1 MARPTQDA
9 STGDVTKIAE
19 LKLSPLIVPGASSFG
34 LYNDQGLKVEGG
46 FEVENFVLSKH
57 MPLVSQ
63 DFADKAVV
71 IENFKLAFEHAV
83 GGADGNDQFVLE
95 LKLMLDGHALS
106 SLKVPLAGATTQ
118 STSPAAALATPGD
131 TGLVA
136 NPNDGAA
143 SSTVPPGS
151 IFWINVQKS
160 IGPVHIERIG
170 FNCVGDD
177 LQVLLNAGLAT
188 SSFSV
193 ELTGLSATIPIFD
206 LSSIDDIKLGL
217 TGLDVSFSTSA
228 LSIEGGLLITEYQG
242 EAEYD
247 GVLIIKTV
255 DFLVAALGS
264 FTSIKSAS
272 GKDNSLFGFAFLDH
286 EIGGPPCFFVTG
298 LSAGF
303 GYNRSV
309 KAPSISQVGTFPL
322 LSGLTNPS
330 QVGLSGGG
338 LPKASDLANVL
349 ATLDSY
355 IAPDLGEY
363 WFAAG
368 VQFTSFE
375 LMHSN
380 VVAILEVGK
389 EFDILVLGKTYASF
403 PPAGVTYAY
412 VELDIEVVLQPDEG
426 LFMAEAIVAPNSYV
440 LDRNCQLTGGF
451 AFYSW
456 FGSNPHAGDFV
467 FTVGGYHPAFKP
479 PSYYPAVQRL
489 GFNWPVSGD
498 VLIKGGAYFALTP
511 SCIMAGGSLE
521 AVYQSGNLRAWFT
534 AYADML
540 IYWKPFY
547 FTASIGIDIGV
558 SYHVHFLFVSAT
570 LSFELGAT
578 VDLHGPPTGGEIHV
592 HLWIVSFTVS
602 FGASEGAGDQK
613 LDWNQFQEMVAKPRQ
628 QGAAAANTL
637 AATPAT
643 PNSALCHITA
653 SDGLLNQVQDVD
665 GSVRWLVRADE
676 FTFDAASAVPMT
688 EVSLNGAPLK
698 STAGALAIRP
708 MKIAAIVSSIGTV
721 TLTSDDDNP
730 MIWNGPQALA
740 RSMPQ
745 ALWGAPVEH
754 PSDLDPNQNLIPDCL
769 SGLTGVSAVR
779 AIQPE
784 HTGQI
789 DVAKA
794 FTYFLLYP
802 DGSKTL
808 PHLPISAQASVV
820 PTDAKVVPN
829 ARASVINPAI
839 ASTATPRTQIAS
851 ALNAMIGFPQME
863 EAMAGFD
870 AVSNFETDP
879 LVGKLG
885 LSSWEE

>member
-1 MARPTQDA
+1 MALPPQDT
-9 STGDVTKIAE
+9 STGDNGATKIAAVE
-19 LKLSPLIVPGASSFG
+19 LSPLVVPGTFSFG
-34 LYNDQGLKVEGG
+34 LYDDQGLKIEGG
-46 FEVENFVLSKH
+46 FVVENFVLSKH

-71 IENFKLAFEHAV
+71 IQNFKLTFEHAL
-83 GGADGNDQFVLE
+83 GGGTTNQFVLE
-95 LKLMLDGHALS
+95 LTLMLDGHTIS
-106 SLKVPLAGATTQ
+106 SIKVPLAGATTK
-118 STSPAAALATPGD
+118 STSPTAALATPGG

-136 NPNDGAA
+136 NPSADPTPTTA
-143 SSTVPPGS
+143 PPGS

-160 IGPVHIERIG
+160 IGPIHIEKIG
-170 FNCVGDD
+170 FNCIGDEV
-177 LQVLLNAGLAT
+177 QVLLNAGLAT
-188 SSFSV
+188 SAFSV
-193 ELTGLSATIPIFD
+193 ELTGLSATVPIFD
-206 LSSIDDIKLGL
+206 LTNIDDIKLGL

-242 EAEYD
+242 EPEYD
-247 GVLIIKTV
+247 GALIIKTA
-255 DFLVAALGS
+255 DFLVAAIGS
-264 FTSIKSAS
+264 FTSIRSA
-272 GKDNSLFGFAFLDH
+272 GGTQNSLFGFAFLDH

-309 KAPSISQVGTFPL
+309 KVPTIDQVGTFPL
-322 LSGLTNPS
+322 LSGLNNPS
-330 QVGLSGGG
+330 QLGLSGGG
-338 LPKASDLANVL
+338 LPSAADLANVL
-349 ATLDSY
+349 ATMDSY

-375 LMHSN
+375 LIHSN

-389 EFDILVLGKTYASF
+389 EFDILVLGKSYGSF
-403 PPAGVTYAY
+403 PPAGTTYAY

-426 LFMAEAIVAPNSYV
+426 LFMAEAILATNSYV
-440 LDRNCQLTGGF
+440 LDPNCHLQGGF

-521 AVYQSGNLRAWFT
+521 AVYESGNLRAWFT

-547 FTASIGIDIGV
+547 FTAQIGIDIGV
-558 SYHVHFLFVSAT
+558 SYHLNLLFTSTT

-578 VDLHGPPTGGEIHV
+578 VDLHGPPTGGQVHV
-592 HLWIVSFTVS
+592 HLWVVSFTVS
-602 FGASEGAGDQK
+602 FGADEGAGDAK
-613 LDWNQFQEMVAKPRQ
+613 LDWAQFQDMVAKPRQ
-628 QGAAAANTL
+628 QAAAKAL
-637 AATPAT
+637 AAPTAT
-643 PNSALCHITA
+643 PDSALCHITA
-653 SDGLLNQVQDVD
+653 SGGLLNQVQQDD

-676 FTFDAASAVPMT
+676 FIFDASSAVPMT
-688 EVSLNGAPLK
+688 EVSLNGAK
-698 STAGALAIRP
+698 VTSTAGALAIRP
-708 MKIAAIVSSIGTV
+708 MKVAAIQSSVGTITV
-721 TLTSDDDNP
+721 TSEDDNP
-730 MIWNGPQALA
+730 MTWNAPQALA
-740 RSMPQ
+740 RSLPQ
-745 ALWGAPVEH
+745 ALWGAPAAH
-754 PSDLDPNQNLIPDCL
+754 PSELDPNQNLISDCL
-769 SGLTGVSAVR
+769 TGLTNISAAR
-779 AIQPE
+779 TTPPQ

-794 FTYFLLYP
+794 FTYFQIYRN
-802 DGSKTL
+802 GA
-808 PHLPISAQASVV
+808 HLPVSAQAPAV
-820 PTDAKVVPN
+820 PTDAKPVAN
-829 ARASVINPAI
+829 SRASVINSAI
-839 ASTATPRTQIAS
+839 ASTAAQRAQIVS
-851 ALNAMIGFPQME
+851 ALNLMIDLPDMD

-879 LVGKLG
+879 LVGKLAA
-885 LSSWEE
+885 

>member
-1 MARPTQDA
+1 MALLPQDA
-9 STGDVTKIAE
+9 SIGEDDATKIAAYE
-19 LKLSPLIVPGASSFG
+19 LSPIIIPGTFFFG
-34 LYNDQGLKVEGG
+34 LYNDKGLKVEGG
-46 FEVENFVLSKH
+46 FKVENFVLSKH

-71 IENFKLAFEHAV
+71 IQDFKLAFEHAV
-83 GGADGNDQFVLE
+83 GGAASADGNDQFVLE
-95 LKLMLDGHALS
+95 LKLMLDGHPTS
-106 SLKVPLAGATTQ
+106 SLTLPLAGATTQ
-118 STSPAAALATPGD
+118 STSPAAALATPGG

-136 NPNDGAA
+136 TPSDDAGPLTA
-143 SSTVPPGS
+143 PPGS

-160 IGPVHIERIG
+160 IGPIHIERIG
-170 FNCVGDD
+170 FNCIGDD
-177 LQVLLNAGLAT
+177 VQVLLDAGLAT

-193 ELTGLSATIPIFD
+193 ELTGLSATVPIFD
-206 LSSIDDIKLGL
+206 LRGIDDIKLGL
-217 TGLDVSFSTSA
+217 TGLDVSFSTPA
-228 LSIEGGLLITEYQG
+228 LSIEGGLLRTEHDG

-247 GVLIIKTV
+247 GALLIKTA

-264 FTSIKSAS
+264 FTSIKSA
-272 GKDNSLFGFAFLDH
+272 GGTQNSLFGFAFLDH

-309 KAPSISQVGTFPL
+309 KTPSISEVGAFPL
-322 LSGLTNPS
+322 LSGLNNPS
-330 QVGLSGGG
+330 QLGLSGGG
-338 LPKASDLANVL
+338 LPSASDLANVL
-349 ATLDSY
+349 TTMDSY
-355 IAPDLGEY
+355 IVPELGEY

-375 LMHSN
+375 LIHSN
-380 VVAILEVGK
+380 VVAVVEVGK
-389 EFDILVLGKTYASF
+389 EFDILVLGRSYGSF
-403 PPAGVTYAY
+403 PPSGTTYAY
-412 VELDIEVVLQPDEG
+412 VELDIEVVLQPSEG
-426 LFMAEAIVAPNSYV
+426 LFKAEAILAPNSYV

-479 PSYYPAVQRL
+479 PDHYPAVQRL

-498 VLIKGGAYFALTP
+498 VLIKGGSYFALTP

-534 AYADML
+534 AYADIL

-570 LSFELGAT
+570 LKFELGAT
-578 VDLHGPPTGGEIHV
+578 VDLHGPPTGGEVHV
-592 HLWIVSFTVS
+592 HLWVVSFTVA
-602 FGASEGAGDQK
+602 FGASEGAGDQQ
-613 LDWNQFQEMVAKPRQ
+613 LDWTQFQEMVARPRQ
-628 QGAAAANTL
+628 QTAANAL
-637 AATPAT
+637 ASAAAT

-653 SDGLLNQVQDVD
+653 SAGLLNQVQDSD

-676 FTFDAASAVPMT
+676 FTFGATSAVPMT
-688 EVSLNGAPLK
+688 EVSLNGATVK
-698 STAGALAIRP
+698 STADALAIRP
-708 MKIAAIVSSIGTV
+708 MKVAAIKSSIGTV
-721 TLTSDDDNP
+721 SITSQEGNP
-730 MIWNGPQALA
+730 MAWNAPQAVA
-740 RSMPQ
+740 RSLPQ
-745 ALWGAPVEH
+745 ALWGAPAAH
-754 PSDLDPNQNLIPDCL
+754 PSELDPNQNLIPNCL
-769 SGLTGVSAVR
+769 VGLTGISA
-779 AIQPE
+779 APAAQPE

-802 DGSKTL
+802 DGGSKL
-808 PHLPISAQASVV
+808 PHLPISAQAPAV
-820 PTDAKVVPN
+820 PTDVKSVAN
-829 ARASVINPAI
+829 ARASAINPAI
-839 ASTATPRTQIAS
+839 ASTATQRTQIVS
-851 ALNAMIGFPQME
+851 ALNVMIGFPAMG

-879 LVGKLG
+879 LVGKLAA
-885 LSSWEE
+885 

>member
-1 MARPTQDA
+1 MF
-9 STGDVTKIAE
+9 
-19 LKLSPLIVPGASSFG
+19 FG
-34 LYNDQGLKVEGG
+34 LYDDQGLKIEGG

-71 IENFKLAFEHAV
+71 IEDFKLAFEHAV
-83 GGADGNDQFVLE
+83 GGAASATGNDQFVLE
-95 LKLMLDGHALS
+95 LKLMLDGRQMS
-106 SLKVPLAGATTQ
+106 GLKLPLAGATAQ
-118 STSPAAALATPGD
+118 RPSPAAALATPGG

-136 NPNDGAA
+136 NPSADPAPIVA
-143 SSTVPPGS
+143 PPGS

-160 IGPVHIERIG
+160 IGPVHIEKIG

-177 LQVLLNAGLAT
+177 VQVLLNAGLST

-193 ELTGLSATIPIFD
+193 ELTGLSATVPIFD
-206 LSSIDDIKLGL
+206 LSSIDDIKMGL
-217 TGLDVSFSTSA
+217 TGLDISFSTSA
-228 LSIEGGLLITEYQG
+228 LSIEGGLLRTEYQG

-247 GVLIIKTV
+247 GALLIKTA

-264 FTSIKSAS
+264 FTSIKS
-272 GKDNSLFGFAFLDH
+272 GGGTENSLFGFAFLDH

-309 KAPSISQVGTFPL
+309 KVPSISEVGTFPL
-322 LSGLTNPS
+322 LSGLNDPS

-349 ATLDSY
+349 ATMDSY
-355 IAPDLGEY
+355 IAPALGEY

-375 LMHSN
+375 LIHSN
-380 VVAILEVGK
+380 VVAIVEVGK
-389 EFDILVLGKTYASF
+389 EFDILVLGKSYGSF
-403 PPAGVTYAY
+403 PPAGTTYAY

-426 LFMAEAIVAPNSYV
+426 LFMAEAILAPNSYV
-440 LDRNCQLTGGF
+440 LDPNCQLTGGF

-479 PSYYPAVQRL
+479 PSHYPAVQRL

-547 FTASIGIDIGV
+547 FTAAIGIDIGV

-570 LSFELGAT
+570 LEFELGAT
-578 VDLHGPPTGGEIHV
+578 VDLHGPPTGGEVHI
-592 HLWIVSFTVS
+592 HLWIISFTVA
-602 FGASEGAGDQK
+602 FGASEGAGDEK
-613 LDWNQFQEMVAKPRQ
+613 LSWTQFQQMVAKPRQ
-628 QGAAAANTL
+628 QTAAAANAL
-637 AATPAT
+637 AAAAAT

-653 SDGLLNQVQDVD
+653 SGGLLNQVQDGD

-676 FTFDAASAVPMT
+676 FTFDAASAIPMSS
-688 EVSLNGAPLK
+688 VSLDGATLT

-708 MKIAAIVSSIGTV
+708 MKVAAILSSIGTV
-721 TLTSDDDNP
+721 SITSEDGNP
-730 MIWNGPQALA
+730 MTWNAPQALV
-740 RSMPQ
+740 RSLPQ
-745 ALWGAPVEH
+745 ALWGAPPEH
-754 PSDLDPNQNLIPDCL
+754 PSQLDPNQDLIPDCL
-769 SGLTGVSAVR
+769 TGLTGISA
-779 AIQPE
+779 APAAQPE

-794 FTYFLLYP
+794 FTYFPLRP
-802 DGSKTL
+802 HGSSKL
-808 PHLPISAQASVV
+808 PHLPISAQAPAL
-820 PTDAKVVPN
+820 PTDASPA
-829 ARASVINPAI
+829 ARARAAVINPAI
-839 ASTATPRTQIAS
+839 ASTAAQRTQILS
-851 ALNAMIGFPQME
+851 ALTVMTGFPEMDE
-863 EAMAGFD
+863 SMAGFD

-879 LVGKLG
+879 LVGKIAA
-885 LSSWEE
+885 

>member
-1 MARPTQDA
+1 MALPPQDA
-9 STGDVTKIAE
+9 STGENGATKIAACE
-19 LKLSPLIVPGASSFG
+19 LSPLVIPGTFFFG
-34 LYNDQGLKVEGG
+34 LYDDQGLKVEGG
-46 FEVENFVLSKH
+46 FEVDNFVLSKH

-83 GGADGNDQFVLE
+83 GGTAGANDQFVLE
-95 LKLMLDGHALS
+95 LTLMLDGHTLS
-106 SLKVPLAGATTQ
+106 SLKLPLAGATTQ
-118 STSPAAALATPGD
+118 STSPAAALATPGG

-136 NPNDGAA
+136 NPGDGAA
-143 SSTVPPGS
+143 PTTAPPGS

-160 IGPVHIERIG
+160 IGPVHIEKIG

-177 LQVLLNAGLAT
+177 MQVLLNAGLAT

-193 ELTGLSATIPIFD
+193 ELTGLSATVPIFD
-206 LSSIDDIKLGL
+206 LSNIDDIKMGL
-217 TGLDVSFSTSA
+217 TGLDVSFSTPA
-228 LSIEGGLLITEYQG
+228 LTIEGGLLRTEYQG

-247 GVLIIKTV
+247 GALLIKTA

-264 FTSIKSAS
+264 FTSIKSA
-272 GKDNSLFGFAFLDH
+272 GGTENSLFGFAFLDH

-309 KAPSISQVGTFPL
+309 KPPAISDVGTFPL
-322 LSGLTNPS
+322 LSGLNNPS
-330 QVGLSGGG
+330 QLGLSGGG
-338 LPKASDLANVL
+338 LPKAADLANVL
-349 ATLDSY
+349 AKMDSY
-355 IAPDLGEY
+355 IQPDLGEY

-375 LMHSN
+375 LIHSN
-380 VVAILEVGK
+380 VVAIVEVGK
-389 EFDILVLGKTYASF
+389 EFDILVLGKSYGSF
-403 PPAGVTYAY
+403 PPTGTTYAY
-412 VELDIEVVLQPDEG
+412 VELDIEVVVLPDEG
-426 LFMAEAIVAPNSYV
+426 LFMAEAILAPNSYV
-440 LDRNCQLTGGF
+440 LDRACQLTGGF

-489 GFNWPVSGD
+489 GFNWPVSGE

-534 AYADML
+534 AYADIL

-558 SYHVHFLFVSAT
+558 SYHVHFLFVSTT
-570 LSFELGAT
+570 LQFELGAT
-578 VDLHGPPTGGEIHV
+578 VDLHGPPTGGEVHV
-592 HLWIVSFTVS
+592 HLWVVSFTVS
-602 FGASEGAGDQK
+602 FGASEGAGDQQ
-613 LDWNQFQEMVAKPRQ
+613 LDWTQFQEMVAKPRQ
-628 QGAAAANTL
+628 QGAANAL
-637 AATPAT
+637 AATAAT
-643 PNSALCHITA
+643 PDSVLCHITA
-653 SDGLLNQVQDVD
+653 SDGLLNQVQDAD

-676 FTFDAASAVPMT
+676 FTFGATSAVPMT
-688 EVSLNGAPLK
+688 EVSLNGATVK

-708 MKIAAIVSSIGTV
+708 MKVAAILSSIGTV
-721 TLTSDDDNP
+721 SITSGDGNP
-730 MIWNGPQALA
+730 MTWKAPQAVA
-740 RSMPQ
+740 RSLPQ
-745 ALWGAPVEH
+745 ALWGAPAAH
-754 PSDLDPNQNLIPDCL
+754 PSALDPNQDLIPDCL
-769 SGLTGVSAVR
+769 IGLTGISA
-779 AIQPE
+779 APAAQPE

-802 DGSKTL
+802 DGSTKL
-808 PHLPISAQASVV
+808 PHLPISAQASAV
-820 PTDAKVVPN
+820 PTDAKPVAN
-829 ARASVINPAI
+829 ARASVINAAM
-839 ASTATPRTQIAS
+839 ASTTTERTQIVS
-851 ALNAMIGFPQME
+851 ALNAMIGFPEMA
-863 EAMAGFD
+863 EAMTGFD
-870 AVSNFETDP
+870 AVANFETDP
-879 LVGKLG
+879 LVGKLAA
-885 LSSWEE
+885 